1 MMSAVSIQVI
11 KDYFEVS
18 KPGVVGLMLFTA
30 LVGMLLAEPLDVRPL
45 LVLATVSGIA
55 LVAGSAAA
63 INHIADYKIDAAMR
77 RTRERPLPTGK
88 LTKRQVLWFAA
99 FSGGIGMA
107 ILMLWVNYLTA
118 LLTVL
123 SLLGY
128 AVVYTRYLKY
138 ATPQNIVIGG
148 AAGATPPLLGWVAVT
163 NQIELEALLLFL
175 IIFIWTPPH
184 FWALAICRREEY
196 GKANVPMLPVTHGE
210 EYTRLQILLYIILL
224 TAVSIL
230 PFVTGM
236 SGAVYL
242 FSVSLLNAV
251 FLYYG
256 ISLKITRRMDR
267 AMETFLFSIV
277 YLMLLFAA
285 LLLDRYILILA

>member
-1 MMSAVSIQVI
+1 MSALSVQVI

-18 KPGVVGLMLFTA
+18 KPGVVGLMLFTV
-30 LVGMLLAEPLDVRPL
+30 LVGMLLAEPLNIQPL
-45 LVLATVSGIA
+45 LILATVFGVA
-55 LVAGSAAA
+55 LVASSAAA
-63 INHIADYKIDAAMR
+63 INHIADHKIDAAMR
-77 RTRERPLPTGK
+77 RTCERPLPTGK
-88 LTKRQVLWFAA
+88 LTKRQVLLFAA
-99 FSGGIGMA
+99 FSGSIGTA
-107 ILMLWVNYLTA
+107 ILVLWVNYLTA
-118 LLTVL
+118 LLTIF

-128 AVVYTRYLKY
+128 AVIYTRFLKY

-184 FWALAICRREEY
+184 FWALAIYRREEY
-196 GKANVPMLPVTHGE
+196 GKVNVPMLPVTHGE
-210 EYTRLQILLYIILL
+210 EYTRLQILLYIVLL
-224 TAVSIL
+224 TVVSVL

-236 SGAVYL
+236 SGVIYL
-242 FSVSLLNAV
+242 FSISLLNAV

-256 ISLKITRRMDR
+256 ISLKVTRRMDR
-267 AMETFLFSIV
+267 AMETFLFSII

-285 LLLDRYILILA
+285 LLLDRYVLVLA